1 MATKQQVN
9 SKGKKAH
16 RVKHKIDV
24 EQIWQYNYSNFGENQ

>member
-9 SKGKKAH
+9 SKGKRAH

-24 EQIWQYNYSNFGENQ
+24 EYNYSNFGENQ